1 MLPFKHP
8 PRLNFS
14 RFFENDFYLLVSS
27 VSPSRLWQTPIKV
40 DKNSLIHVLQS
51 LSFFSVTD
59 CGSKAYIRFVG
70 YYFMPVGSHS
80 ISTKSFGR
88 KIANPLK
95 FIDVNITVQWLNAIE
110 MYPQVSREFFFN
122 TWAGHATMVAW
133 SLSLRFRLCYV
144 FPCPL
149 KAFFYIFLSSSS
161 SYWIG
166 PLQPCLVKIFRRKC
180 NQFPTRVND

>member
-27 VSPSRLWQTPIKV
+27 VSPSRLWQTPIKA

-70 YYFMPVGSHS
+70 YYFMPVGSHN

-110 MYPQVSREFFFN
+110 MYPQVSREFFLTREQGMPPWWREVCLWGLGCVMCFL
-122 TWAGHATMVAW
+122 ALLR
-133 SLSLRFRLCYV
+133 LSST
-144 FPCPL
+144 
-149 KAFFYIFLSSSS
+149 FFYRAA
-161 SYWIG
+161 
-166 PLQPCLVKIFRRKC
+166 P
-180 NQFPTRVND
+180 PTE

>member
-8 PRLNFS
+8 PRVNFS

-27 VSPSRLWQTPIKV
+27 VSPSRLWQTLIKV
-40 DKNSLIHVLQS
+40 DKNSLIHVSHS

-59 CGSKAYIRFVG
+59 CGSNAYICFVG
-70 YYFMPVGSHS
+70 YYFMPVGSHN

-110 MYPQVSREFFFN
+110 MYPQVSRKFFL
-122 TWAGHATMVAW
+122 TREQGMTLWWREVCLW
-133 SLSLRFRLCYV
+133 SLGCVMCFLSLLT
-144 FPCPL
+144 L
-149 KAFFYIFLSSSS
+149 SSTFFYRAA
-161 SYWIG
+161 
-166 PLQPCLVKIFRRKC
+166 P
-180 NQFPTRVND
+180 PTE

>member
-8 PRLNFS
+8 PLVNFS

-27 VSPSRLWQTPIKV
+27 VSPSGLWQTLIKV
-40 DKNSLIHVLQS
+40 DNSSLIHVLQS

-59 CGSKAYIRFVG
+59 WGSNAYIRFVG
-70 YYFMPVGSHS
+70 YYFMPVGSHN

-110 MYPQVSREFFFN
+110 TCILKFQEIFFFN
-122 TWAGHATMVAW
+122 TWAGHATMMAW
-133 SLSLRFRLCYV
+133 SCSFKFGLCWV
-144 FPCPL
+144 FCCPL
-149 KAFFYIFLSSSS
+149 KAFFYIF
-161 SYWIG
+161 YRAA
-166 PLQPCLVKIFRRKC
+166 PATK
-180 NQFPTRVND
+180 